1 MLHAMTK
8 HYISR
13 LTELRECDCWNQGRG
28 TVSFKLPAGFLRA
41 RKHVSKGRPD
51 AAVTN
56 TSLPSSSY
64 YDGKIVMICA
74 MPAAGN
80 SARWTAHLR
89 EGGRW
94 INEGR
99 ADRKSRMHHSLI
111 AFFSPIRDFLFLV
124 SA

>member
-74 MPAAGN
+74 MLPLE
-80 SARWTAHLR
+80 TALDGQRHLR
-89 EGGRW
+89 EGEALDRRRTGGQEVPDAPFPDC
-94 INEGR
+94 IFF
-99 ADRKSRMHHSLI
+99 ADT
-111 AFFSPIRDFLFLV
+111 
-124 SA
+124 